1 MSYLTLHASD
11 VAVLYN
17 KFVCNQKMSDL
28 FVIYFVTDDETLI
41 NKNVVILCDLPERQ
55 NAAVRHHASPCSI

>member
-41 NKNVVILCDLPERQ
+41 NKNVDVMLM
-55 NAAVRHHASPCSI
+55 